1 MHQLSPDKIERL
13 RGCLDSGMT
22 SRATAKAVPCALNT
36 VTNYRAAGAT
46 LSKAGALPA
55 VIVPDQ
61 PPPTR
66 HVDCGPCTAC
76 CHMAVFIGPWDT
88 EEYEL
93 QPGTTILARRPETG
107 ACVYLDPQTGC
118 TIYEHRPKACRAFAC
133 KTEAIKDEAIRRGLK
148 KAEGQFWKLA
158 LSPPGES
165 NRTDKSRLLAVL
177 GISESE
183 YVARFTSVTHT
194 DWVMRC
200 TARKVPR
207 AAEQEPVVLPP
218 SKRAA

>member
-13 RGCLDSGMT
+13 RGCLDCGMT

-76 CHMAVFIGPWDT
+76 CHMAVFVGPWDT

-133 KTEAIKDEAIRRGLK
+133 AEFVRNADGAQVDVLAEEHPQIRRVLR
-148 KAEGQFWKLA
+148 EG
-158 LSPPGES
+158 
-165 NRTDKSRLLAVL
+165 RRRL
-177 GISESE
+177 GS
-183 YVARFTSVTHT
+183 
-194 DWVMRC
+194 
-200 TARKVPR
+200 
-207 AAEQEPVVLPP
+207 
-218 SKRAA
+218 